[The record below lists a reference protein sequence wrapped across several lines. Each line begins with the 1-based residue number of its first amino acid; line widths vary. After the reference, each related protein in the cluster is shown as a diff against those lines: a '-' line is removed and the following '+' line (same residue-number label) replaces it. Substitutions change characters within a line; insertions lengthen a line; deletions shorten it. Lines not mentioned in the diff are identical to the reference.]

1 MARIHRT
8 IQKSLND
15 PDNHDSVVTHLD
27 LGILECEVKW
37 AFGSITTNKASGS
50 DGIPAKLF
58 QILRDDA
65 IKVLCSICQQIW
77 KIQQW
82 LKQPDP
88 LQEKSCVFYSPVYTT
103 FKKTQNSRRR
113 IKCCQGVGDH
123 TEFQD
128 DGTVHYDTRVVD
140 IRPYAF
146 VRTHTTTLGFP
157 GGSDGKESAS
167 NAGDPGSVPGLKRCP
182 GEGNGNPR
190 QYSDLENS
198 MDRGARQ
205 ATVHGITK
213 SWAQLN

>member
-1 MARIHRT
+1 MST
-8 IQKSLND
+8 IKDRND
-15 PDNHDSVVTHLD
+15 KDLTETEEIKWQEYTELYKKVLMTQTITIVLSTHLD
-27 LGILECEVKW
+27 LGTLECEVKW

-65 IKVLCSICQQIW
+65 IQVLHSIYQQIW

-88 LQEKSCVFYSPVYTT
+88 LQEKSCVFYSPVYMT
-103 FKKTQNSRRR
+103 FEKTQNSGRR

-123 TEFQD
+123 TDFQD

-146 VRTHTTTLGFP
+146 VRPHTTTPGFP

-167 NAGDPGSVPGLKRCP
+167 NAGS
-182 GEGNGNPR
+182 
-190 QYSDLENS
+190 
-198 MDRGARQ
+198 
-205 ATVHGITK
+205 
-213 SWAQLN
+213 